1 MRRRVLWRGDNLRG
15 RIHFALPADS
25 IGDGSNFPA
34 AASRLGWELSPR
46 EGVLDGGRPLGR
58 GRAVAVPS

>member
-34 AASRLGWELSPR
+34 AASRLGWEQSPR
-46 EGVLDGGRPLGR
+46 EGVLDGGRPLG
-58 GRAVAVPS
+58 